1 MTPAAAKHF
10 SPVLLIGNFLS
21 GHDGRRTYSEDLAA
35 RLEAAGAGV
44 LRASKLMFKPAR
56 MADMVGAALGARGEY
71 RVAVIDVYSGQAF
84 LWAEA
89 AARAAKMRGRAV
101 VLALHGGRLP
111 EFAERYGERARRLL
125 RLADAVVAPSGYL
138 RDALARWRCDIQVIP
153 NAIELERYPFRLRT
167 RAEARLTWLRSYH
180 AIYNPEMAVEVLARV
195 RAERPE
201 ARLTMY
207 GADKDGSLERVRG
220 AARRLGVEAAVTLRG
235 AIPKP
240 QVGEALAEADVFL
253 NTTNVD
259 NMPVSVVEAM
269 ACGLCIMSTNPGGV
283 PYLVED
289 GVDGLLVKPCDA
301 DGMARAV
308 LRILSEE
315 GLSARLSAMARRK
328 AERHNWPAVLDEW
341 LELLARVAG
350 GAGGTRH
357 ADVG

>member
-44 LRASKLMFKPAR
+44 LRASTLMFRPAR
-56 MADMVGAALGARGEY
+56 MADMTGAALGARGNY
-71 RVAVIDVYSGQAF
+71 RVAVIDVYSGRAF
-84 LWAEA
+84 LWANV
-89 AARAAKMRGRAV
+89 AARVAKMRGRPV

-111 EFAERYGERARRLL
+111 EYARRHGERLRRLL
-125 RLADAVVAPSGYL
+125 QLADAVVAPSGYL
-138 RDALARWRCDIQVIP
+138 RDALARWRGDIQVVP

-207 GADKDGSLERVRG
+207 GADKDGSLERVRE
-220 AARRLGVEAAVTLRG
+220 AARRLGVQEAVELHG
-235 AIPKP
+235 AIPK
-240 QVGEALAEADVFL
+240 QHVGPALAEADVFL
-253 NTTNVD
+253 NTTDID
-259 NMPVSVVEAM
+259 NAPVSVLEAM
-269 ACGLCIMSTNPGGV
+269 ACGLCVVSTDAGGV
-283 PYLVED
+283 PYLVDD
-289 GVDGLLVKPCDA
+289 GVDGLLVKPGDA

-308 LRILSEE
+308 LRILCEE
-315 GLSARLSAMARRK
+315 GLSVRLSAMARRK
-328 AERHNWPAVLDEW
+328 AERHNWAAVLDEW

-350 GAGGTRH
+350 ETGGTRH
-357 ADVG
+357 AAVD